1 MEVVVGN
8 GIVEND
14 PGVWDVVRD
23 VIRDVVTSGLVRS
36 IDVDVCLVEEE
47 VLVVVA
53 SVKSLPTHSFTIRL
67 PRSASLSSVSALL
80 STAWHGSSM
89 LFSICLIPA
98 MQDREQVSPLAK
110 SAVVQP

>member
-1 MEVVVGN
+1 MVCMEVIVGN

-14 PGVWDVVRD
+14 PTVWDVVRD
-23 VIRDVVTSGLVRS
+23 VVTSGFVS
-36 IDVDVCLVEEE
+36 SVDVDVCLLEDE

-80 STAWHGSSM
+80 LTAWHGSSM

-98 MQDREQVSPLAK
+98 MQEREQVSPLAK

>member
-14 PGVWDVVRD
+14 PTVWDVVRD
-23 VIRDVVTSGLVRS
+23 VVISGFVRS
-36 IDVDVCLVEEE
+36 VDVDVCLLEDE

-53 SVKSLPTHSFTIRL
+53 SVKSLPTHNFTIRL

-80 STAWHGSSM
+80 LTAWHGSSM

-98 MQDREQVSPLAK
+98 MQEREQVSPLAK